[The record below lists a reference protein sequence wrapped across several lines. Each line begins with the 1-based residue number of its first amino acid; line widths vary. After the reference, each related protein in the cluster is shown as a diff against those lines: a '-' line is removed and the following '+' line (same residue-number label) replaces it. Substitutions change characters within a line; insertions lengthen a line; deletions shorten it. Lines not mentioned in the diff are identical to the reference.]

1 MSLSEV
7 HITDDAYFTCIT
19 HALTTEKEEVMGLLI
34 GDTELTNKGTIA
46 HIFATSVLIRSD
58 KRKDRVEISP
68 EQLTAGMAEA
78 DKIKEQLKKETR
90 VIGWYHSHPHI
101 TVNPSH
107 VDIQTQAMYQL
118 LDKGFIGLIFSC
130 FNKDQANTSGRI
142 QVTAFQS
149 LTVNSKET
157 KLTSTGSKKVV
168 DLIDL
173 NDSPK
178 QDEDSFLSKSKST
191 DGRQECVEVP
201 LKLIQSPVIGPNT
214 LEKIYVLQEILYGEE
229 KSAYLN
235 AIKPQDDEKTTHPL
249 VQIHSTAVF
258 QKSLSRLLETETLP
272 VLALLQQRH
281 KLNLEKIKQ
290 LKEEKKRLELQ
301 VRNKK
306 AKT

>member
-7 HITDDAYFTCIT
+7 YITDDAYFTCIT

-34 GDTELTNKGTIA
+34 GDTEITDRGMIA

-130 FNKDQANTSGRI
+130 FNKDPSNTSGRI

-149 LTVNSKET
+149 LTINKSIVSPAT
-157 KLTSTGSKKVV
+157 KKVI

-178 QDEDSFLSKSKST
+178 QDEDSFLSKAT
-191 DGRQECVEVP
+191 DGRQEVEVP
-201 LKLIQSPVIGPNT
+201 LKIISSPITGPNT
-214 LEKIYVLQEILYGEE
+214 LEKIFILQEILFGEE
-229 KSAYLN
+229 KTAYLN
-235 AIKPQDDEKTTHPL
+235 AIKPHEDEKVAHPL
-249 VQIHSTAVF
+249 VHIHSTAVY
-258 QKSLSRLLETETLP
+258 QRSLSRLLETETLP
-272 VLALLQQRH
+272 VLSLLQQGH
-281 KLNLEKIKQ
+281 KQNLEKIKQ
-290 LKEEKKRLELQ
+290 LKEDKKRLESQ
-301 VRNKK
+301 ARIKK
-306 AKT
+306 PKN